1 MNTPLGAVLAA
12 ATVAGAMLLSAG
24 VAHADKPKSDV
35 QIDCEKAGGTYTQ
48 NSTSSES
55 CCFHET
61 IDSDGHHCKEY
72 ISGEHVGNSILVHPN
87 NPRNGIT
94 GVVTAQPLVPASPA
108 LPPVGAAP
116 TINLGVG

>member
-24 VAHADKPKSDV
+24 AAHADKSQV
-35 QIDCEKAGGTYTQ
+35 QIDCEKAGGSYTQ

-61 IDSDGHHCKEY
+61 VDSAGHHCKEY
-72 ISGEHVGNSILVHPN
+72 LSGEYVGNSILVHPN
-87 NPRNGIT
+87 NPRHDVT

-116 TINLGVG
+116 SINLGVG